1 MAHRTVGVGQTI
13 RLSGTATTSSAFTV
27 QSNVLRVVASDGNAY
42 VAIGTDPVATATD
55 YLVTS
60 NQPETLAMLKQS
72 QRVISITNG
81 ATTVLAAPEGT
92 QMPFNLG
99 DRVTLVVEDTSK
111 IDTNYLTGDNP
122 IVDVK
127 VIGKSRGASP
137 VVAGFGG
144 DFSEKIT
151 VEANT
156 SAVSTAFSPTCHAT
170 LFMSNKV
177 SVMSPN
183 SNANSVVQIQQV
195 QTTGSA

>member
-1 MAHRTVGVGQTI
+1 MAHRTVGAGQSIALT
-13 RLSGTATTSSAFTV
+13 GTATTSTAFKV
-27 QSNVLRVVASDGNAY
+27 QSNVLRIVASGANAY

-60 NQPETLAMLKQS
+60 SQPETLAMLKMS
-72 QRVISITNG
+72 QRVVSITKG
-81 ATTVLAAPEGT
+81 STTVLAAPEGT

-99 DRVTLVVEDTSK
+99 DRVTLVVGDTSK

-122 IVDVK
+122 IVDTK
-127 VIGKSRGASP
+127 VVGKSRS
-137 VVAGFGG
+137 AGVGG
-144 DFSEKIT
+144 DFEEKIT

-156 SAVSTAFSPTCHAT
+156 AGVSTAFTPTGNAT

-177 SVMSPN
+177 SVISPN
-183 SNANSVVQIQQV
+183 SDASSVVQIQQV

>member
-27 QSNVLRVVASDGNAY
+27 QSNVLRVVATDGNAY

-60 NQPETLAMLKQS
+60 SQPETLAMLKQS
-72 QRVISITNG
+72 QRVFSITNG
-81 ATTVLAAPEGT
+81 TTTVLEAPEGT

-111 IDTNYLTGDNP
+111 IDTNYLTGDSA
-122 IVDVK
+122 IVDTK
-127 VIGKSRGASP
+127 VVGKSRGASAVP
-137 VVAGFGG
+137 DSVGA
-144 DFSEKIT
+144 FSEKIT

-156 SAVSTAFSPTCHAT
+156 SGISTAFSATTHAT

-177 SVMSPN
+177 SVISPN
-183 SNANSVVQIQQV
+183 SDANSVVQIQQV